1 MSDLQEMNF
10 NSVTEEMLKVI
21 SDYDSVS
28 GFKGAYNI
36 REDSQC
42 AGRKSSANITIEPKT
57 DKPGINITI
66 KPHTVGETV
75 FIPACV
81 THTNVDDLVYNDFF
95 VGEGADVVIV
105 AGCGVHNDGEEESRH
120 NGIHRFF
127 LEKGAK
133 VLYKEKHIGTGNG
146 NGLKKIDP
154 VTDCFLKEYSCLEMD
169 TIQLGGVDRST
180 RTTSAVLDK
189 GAKIIVRER
198 IMTDHEEDA
207 VTKFNVKLNGED
219 SGADLVSRSVARGN
233 SHQAFYSVVEGNNRC
248 TGHSACDAILAEN
261 GRVDAQPA
269 LNAANVDAALIHEA
283 AIGKIAGEQ
292 ILKLC
297 SLGLTREQAEEKIIE
312 GFLK

>member
-1 MSDLQEMNF
+1 MSDFKEMNF
-10 NSVTEEMLKVI
+10 NSVTGEMLKVI
-21 SDYDSVS
+21 SDYDGVT

-36 REDSQC
+36 REDSLC
-42 AGRKSSANITIEPKT
+42 AGRKSSDNITIDSKT
-57 DKPGINITI
+57 DKPGINITV

-81 THTNVDDLVYNDFF
+81 THSDVDDLVYNDFYI
-95 VGEGADVVIV
+95 GEGADVVVV
-105 AGCGVHNDGEEESRH
+105 AGCGVHSDGEETARH

-127 LEKGAK
+127 LEKGAH
-133 VLYKEKHIGTGNG
+133 VVYKEKHIGTGTG
-146 NGLKKIDP
+146 SGLKKIDP
-154 VTDCFLKEYSCLEMD
+154 VTDCFLKEDSCLEMD

-198 IMTDHEEDA
+198 IMTDHEEEA
-207 VTKFNVKLNGED
+207 ITKFNVQLNGED

-233 SHQAFYSVVEGNNRC
+233 SHQAFYSVVEGNSRC
-248 TGHSACDAILAEN
+248 TGHSACDAIIAEN

-269 LNAANVDAALIHEA
+269 LNASNIDAELIHEA

-292 ILKLC
+292 LLKLC
-297 SLGLTREQAEEKIIE
+297 SLGLTREEAEEKIIE